1 MRRTWLP
8 IVFLLWIFAT
18 PCSGQTNPADEVFPV
33 DDLPRGKTIARD
45 ECSRLPYAVWVEH
58 QYGSECIRYFPSP
71 GIERAGQVNL
81 FFHGDLLD
89 DNFPIRSA
97 YTDNNAK
104 TLLAYA
110 KRMEATHGFPFV
122 YVGRPGTY
130 GSSGRH
136 AERRRPK
143 EFYSMNAAVDAIK
156 AKHGIGKV
164 LLSGQSGGATIVGA
178 ILTLGRTDVLCAVGT
193 SGGYAVLERV
203 ELRLRLLGK
212 SRTATGKDSTGYS
225 DFYDVIKYVSGIRPD
240 PQRRIFVIGDPL
252 DQMTPFSL
260 QKKFAD
266 LVRAAGHE
274 VQVVEARGTGSL
286 HHGLRPV
293 GLLAVG
299 LCGRGVPTE
308 ELILKIHAAASPG

>member
-1 MRRTWLP
+1 MKRAWLP
-8 IVFLLWIFAT
+8 IAALLCAFAA
-18 PCSGQTNPADEVFPV
+18 PCRSQTVAADEIFPAN
-33 DDLPRGKTIARD
+33 DLAAGKTIARD
-45 ECSRLPYAVWVEH
+45 ECSRLAYAVWVEH

-71 GIERAGQVNL
+71 GVDRAGQANF

-89 DNFPIRSA
+89 GNFPIWAA

-104 TLLAYA
+104 TLFAYA
-110 KRMEATHGFPFV
+110 KRMEATHGLPFV
-122 YVGRPGTY
+122 YVARPGTY

-203 ELRLRLLGK
+203 ELIMNRAG
-212 SRTATGKDSTGYS
+212 RTAAGKDSTGYS
-225 DFYDVIKYVSGIRPD
+225 DVYDVIKYVSGIRPD

-274 VQVVEARGTGSL
+274 IQVVEARGTGPL

-299 LCGRGVPTE
+299 LCGRGIPTE
-308 ELILKIHAAASPG
+308 ELILKIHSASLPD